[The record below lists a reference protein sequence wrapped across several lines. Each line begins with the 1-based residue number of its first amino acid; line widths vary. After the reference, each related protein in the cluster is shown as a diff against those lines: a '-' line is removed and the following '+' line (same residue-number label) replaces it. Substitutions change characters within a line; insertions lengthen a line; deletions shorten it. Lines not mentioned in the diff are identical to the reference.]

1 MHAESPPVS
10 GVLFCVLGLELLEP
24 EEIMSTLPSSGDLRF
39 SSPVTRAPHP
49 VGAHCDIRQ
58 FRHTDFGG
66 AMSPLVLVD
75 HFVMT
80 GPTFELHP
88 HAGMSAV
95 TVLFEETQ
103 GWMSS
108 HDSVHNDHR
117 IEPGD
122 LHWTLAGK
130 GIVHTQQPEG
140 DHARLDGLQLFVNL
154 PRHLKRIE
162 PATMLL
168 HARDVPVIEDA
179 GKRLRVLA
187 GALGDKASPLRTP
200 EPILIVDGWLDAGAR
215 IVVPVPSGWNLWLY
229 ARLGRLTAHNTGGA
243 ERAAGATL
251 SSGEAVTVSADQAGA
266 LELRAADGAIRFVA
280 IAGSAIDEPIVQ
292 SGPFVMNTRNEAE
305 QAMADFKAGK
315 FGTVTSFT

>member
-1 MHAESPPVS
+1 
-10 GVLFCVLGLELLEP
+10 
-24 EEIMSTLPSSGDLRF
+24 MSTQASSGDLRF
-39 SSPVTRAPHP
+39 SSPVTRAPHA

-58 FRHTDFGG
+58 FRHTDVGS

-75 HFVMT
+75 HFAMT

-154 PRHLKRIE
+154 PRRLKRIE

-168 HARDVPVIEDA
+168 RARDVPVI
-179 GKRLRVLA
+179 GGTGIRLRVLA
-187 GALGDKASPLRTP
+187 GALEGKISPLRTP

-215 IVVPVPSGWNLWLY
+215 TVLPLPSGWNLWLY
-229 ARLGRLTAHNTGGA
+229 ARLGRLTAHNL
-243 ERAAGATL
+243 AAPESSSGATL
-251 SSGEAVTVSADQAGA
+251 SSGEAVAVSAAQAGVV
-266 LELRAADGAIRFVA
+266 ELRALTGAVKFVA
-280 IAGSAIDEPIVQ
+280 IGGLAINEPIVQ
-292 SGPFVMNTRNEAE
+292 SGPFVMNSREEAE
-305 QAMADFKAGK
+305 QAMADFKAGR
-315 FGTVTSFT
+315 FGTVTPFT

>member
-1 MHAESPPVS
+1 MISTPAPTS
-10 GVLFCVLGLELLEP
+10 G
-24 EEIMSTLPSSGDLRF
+24 SLRF
-39 SSPVTRAPHP
+39 SHPVTRAPHA

-75 HFVMT
+75 DYVMT

-95 TVLFEETQ
+95 TVLFEDTQ

-117 IEPGD
+117 IDPGD

-140 DHARLDGLQLFVNL
+140 DHARLHGLQLFVNL
-154 PRHLKRIE
+154 PRHLKRVE
-162 PATMLL
+162 PATMLV
-168 HARDVPVIEDA
+168 HARDVPVIEGPDL
-179 GKRLRVLA
+179 RLRVLA
-187 GALGDKASPLRTP
+187 GTLDGKTSPLNPP

-215 IVVPVPSGWNLWLY
+215 TVLPIPSGWNLWLY
-229 ARLGRLTAHNTGGA
+229 ARFGDLTARDLDAPEGSSGA
-243 ERAAGATL
+243 MLSSSEAVAISADEAGAVELRPAAGA
-251 SSGEAVTVSADQAGA
+251 VK
-266 LELRAADGAIRFVA
+266 FVA
-280 IAGSAIDEPIVQ
+280 IAGPAINEPIVQ
-292 SGPFVMNTRNEAE
+292 MGPFVMNSREEAE

-315 FGTVTSFT
+315 FGAVMPFT

>member
-1 MHAESPPVS
+1 M
-10 GVLFCVLGLELLEP
+10 LRVLGRKSLEP
-24 EEIMSTLPSSGDLRF
+24 EETMSIQPSSGGLRF
-39 SSPVTRAPHP
+39 SLPVTRAPQA
-49 VGAHCDIRQ
+49 VGARCDIRQ
-58 FRHTDFGG
+58 FRHTDFGS
-66 AMSPLVLVD
+66 ALSPLVLID
-75 HFVMT
+75 HFAMT

-154 PRHLKRIE
+154 PRRLKRID

-168 HARDVPVIEDA
+168 CARDVPLIE
-179 GKRLRVLA
+179 GPGIRLRVLA
-187 GALGDKASPLRTP
+187 GALEGKISPLRTP

-215 IVVPVPSGWNLWLY
+215 TVLPLPTGWNLCLY
-229 ARLGRLTAHNTGGA
+229 ARLGNLTAHNLAAPEGGS
-243 ERAAGATL
+243 GAML
-251 SSGEAVTVSADQAGA
+251 SSGEALTVSADQAGTV
-266 LELRAADGAIRFVA
+266 DV
-280 IAGSAIDEPIVQ
+280 
-292 SGPFVMNTRNEAE
+292 GPATGGV
-305 QAMADFKAGK
+305 
-315 FGTVTSFT
+315 

>member
-1 MHAESPPVS
+1 MATPTP
-10 GVLFCVLGLELLEP
+10 
-24 EEIMSTLPSSGDLRF
+24 TSGDLHF
-39 SSPVTRAPHP
+39 SHPVTRAPHAI
-49 VGAHCDIRQ
+49 GAHCDIRQ

-75 HFVMT
+75 HYVMT

-95 TVLFEETQ
+95 TVLFEDTQ

-140 DHARLDGLQLFVNL
+140 DHAQLDGLQLFVNL
-154 PRHLKRIE
+154 PRRLKRIE

-168 HARDVPVIEDA
+168 RARDVPVIE
-179 GKRLRVLA
+179 GPGLRLRVLA
-187 GALGDKASPLRTP
+187 GALDGKTSPLLTP
-200 EPILIVDGWLDAGAR
+200 EPILIVDGWLDAGASTAL
-215 IVVPVPSGWNLWLY
+215 PLPFGWNLWLY
-229 ARLGRLTAHNTGGA
+229 ARLGNLTAHDLGA
-243 ERAAGATL
+243 PESGTGATL
-251 SSGEAVTVSADQAGA
+251 SSGEAVTVSANKAGTV
-266 LELRAADGAIRFVA
+266 ELRPSTGAVKFVA
-280 IAGSAIDEPIVQ
+280 IAGPAINEPIVQ
-292 SGPFVMNTRNEAE
+292 MGPFVMNSREEAE
-305 QAMADFKAGK
+305 QAIADFQAGK
-315 FGTVTSFT
+315 FGTVTPFT

>member
-1 MHAESPPVS
+1 M
-10 GVLFCVLGLELLEP
+10 
-24 EEIMSTLPSSGDLRF
+24 
-39 SSPVTRAPHP
+39 RAPHA

-75 HFVMT
+75 HYVMT

-95 TVLFEETQ
+95 TVLFEDTQ

-154 PRHLKRIE
+154 PRRLKRIE
-162 PATMLL
+162 PATMLVR
-168 HARDVPVIEDA
+168 ARDVPILE
-179 GKRLRVLA
+179 GPGTRLRVLA
-187 GALGDKASPLRTP
+187 GALDGKTSLLLTP
-200 EPILIVDGWLDAGAR
+200 EPILILDGWLDAGAHTEL
-215 IVVPVPSGWNLWLY
+215 PLPSGWNLWLY
-229 ARLGRLTAHNTGGA
+229 ARSGSLTACDLDAPESG
-243 ERAAGATL
+243 AGATL
-251 SSGEAVTVSADQAGA
+251 SSGEAVAVSADENGTV
-266 LELRAADGAIRFVA
+266 ELRSSADAVTFVA
-280 IAGSAIDEPIVQ
+280 IAGPAINEPIVQ
-292 SGPFVMNTRNEAE
+292 MGPFVMNSREEAE
-305 QAMADFKAGK
+305 QAMADFQVGK
-315 FGTVTSFT
+315 FGTVAPFT

>member
-1 MHAESPPVS
+1 M
-10 GVLFCVLGLELLEP
+10 
-24 EEIMSTLPSSGDLRF
+24 ISTPAPNSSSLRF
-39 SSPVTRAPHP
+39 SNPVTRAPHA

-58 FRHTDFGG
+58 FRHTDFGS

-75 HFVMT
+75 HYVMT

-95 TVLFEETQ
+95 TVLFEDTQ

-117 IEPGD
+117 IDPGD

-140 DHARLDGLQLFVNL
+140 DHPRLHGLQLFVNL

-162 PATMLL
+162 PATMLVR
-168 HARDVPVIEDA
+168 ARDVPVIESP
-179 GKRLRVLA
+179 GLRLRVLA
-187 GALGDKASPLRTP
+187 GTLDGKTSPLNPP

-215 IVVPVPSGWNLWLY
+215 TVLPIPSGWNLWLY
-229 ARLGRLTAHNTGGA
+229 ASSGNLTARDFDAPESSIGA
-243 ERAAGATL
+243 KL
-251 SSGEAVTVSADQAGA
+251 SSSEAVAISADEAGTV
-266 LELRAADGAIRFVA
+266 ELRAVAGAVKFVA
-280 IAGSAIDEPIVQ
+280 IAGVAINEPIVQ
-292 SGPFVMNTRNEAE
+292 MGPFVMNSSEEAE
-305 QAMADFKAGK
+305 QAIADFKAGK
-315 FGTVTSFT
+315 FGAVKPFT